1 MWECPDFYE
10 VDGKHVL
17 VVSPM
22 AMMPDGL
29 KFHVGHSVI
38 YLTGTYDKKTHQ
50 LSERMCSRLTVELI
64 SMLRRVC

>member
-1 MWECPDFYE
+1 MGICNGSGSQRCQTWQDVECPDFYE

-22 AMMPDGL
+22 AMLPEDL

-38 YLTGTYDKKTHQ
+38 YLTEPTTKKPMN
-50 LSERMCSRLTVELI
+50 L
-64 SMLRRVC
+64 